1 LQAGAL
7 TSVLL
12 VSKKSFNSNFGRY
25 VVVVV
30 VMTMLSIPP
39 VVFVLAVI
47 SIVGAIA
54 IPFGAPQFL
63 YRAVALE
70 LSFITLVV
78 VILLGNRLI
87 VNKVP
92 LAKIALYACI
102 PLAIIVIL
110 GNSLA
115 SPHVEMMTTFS
126 KPFNAVMLIIGGY
139 VLQGALIGTTILQL
153 VRTGQGIVQN
163 QKN

>member
-1 LQAGAL
+1 M

-12 VSKKSFNSNFGRY
+12 VSKKSFNSNFGIY
-25 VVVVV
+25 VVVV
-30 VMTMLSIPP
+30 VMTMLPIPS

-126 KPFNAVMLIIGGY
+126 KPFNAIMLIIGGY

-153 VRTGQGIVQN
+153 VRTRQGIVQN